1 MCGSDKYAKYFGV
14 AIVAGILFSLLF
26 VPNIADKS
34 GRKSVFVYSL
44 LLSLIVQ
51 FFLLLNES
59 SMITLCLLG
68 LIGLTWPGK
77 TLVGLMYIL
86 DF

>member
-1 MCGSDKYAKYFGV
+1 MCGNDQYAKYFGI
-14 AIVAGILFSLLF
+14 AIIAGILVSLLF

-34 GRKSVFVYSL
+34 GRKSTFVYSL
-44 LLSLIVQ
+44 LISLVVQ
-51 FFLLLNES
+51 FCLLVNER
-59 SMITLCLLG
+59 SMVTLGLLG
-68 LIGLTWPGK
+68 LLGVTWPGK